1 MSGGCERQLSAQ
13 MPGAPMFGD
22 VPGQTRRS
30 ATATCP
36 KGQTLAFGGFVA
48 PLTYGDEFVQIDSA
62 LRASG
67 RAWTARALNT
77 SHSSTAGTLRSLA
90 YCRSRR

>member
-22 VPGQTRRS
+22 VP
-30 ATATCP
+30 
-36 KGQTLAFGGFVA
+36 GQTLAFGGFVA